1 MLIICKTFR
10 KRLSL
15 YYSVEDDI
23 MRPCLIQLG
32 DERFFLE
39 LKYKYVERF
48 SQIKSQLEF
57 KCFLYTLGGWKLSFN
72 IRWPYHSKRVIMNDV
87 ECSCAYSAKELIN
100 RDHHYRLTS
109 PCPTIPN
116 CSPSDL
122 ACASGP
128 TPTFFHSNLFNL
140 GLFH

>member
-48 SQIKSQLEF
+48 SQIKSQLEL
-57 KCFLYTLGGWKLSFN
+57 KCFLYMYIGRLEIVVQHTL
-72 IRWPYHSKRVIMNDV
+72 
-87 ECSCAYSAKELIN
+87 A
-100 RDHHYRLTS
+100 
-109 PCPTIPN
+109 IP
-116 CSPSDL
+116 
-122 ACASGP
+122 
-128 TPTFFHSNLFNL
+128 F
-140 GLFH
+140 